1 MSRIVK
7 IYSCGHD
14 MYKVVTKP
22 SKIDIITTLD
32 EREKEN
38 RRTALARSRRI
49 VTDVLHCNCFRFF
62 LTVTIKDDENG
73 NPPTRN
79 EVVRVCKDGLRTI
92 KRRYN
97 GSIGYIIIPEL
108 SGTDE
113 IASGRWHGHIM
124 LTDIPENMLM
134 PYYMS
139 DKGLPA
145 IIYRRMAAGIDCFS
159 IPVLFERY
167 GYCLAERV
175 RGTKADVDTLAN
187 YLTKTMYLDTCA
199 NLPKG
204 QRRMITSHGLARPER
219 IFSGIM
225 SDGEYQAIC
234 AASGDILRD
243 CNNIIHYVPR
253 TALIAP

>member
-1 MSRIVK
+1 MSKKVQ

-14 MYKVVTKP
+14 MYKVVTQP
-22 SKIDIITTLD
+22 SKTDITQWPTTLD

-49 VTDVLHCNCFRFF
+49 VTDVLHCNNFSYF
-62 LTVTIKDDENG
+62 LTITFRGED
-73 NPPTRN
+73 PPTRDS
-79 EVVRVCKDGLRTI
+79 VVQACTTGLRSI
-92 KRRYN
+92 KRYC
-97 GSIGYIIIPEL
+97 GKPIGYIVVPEL
-108 SGTDE
+108 SAKDDV
-113 IASGRWHGHIM
+113 APGRWHGHIM

-134 PYYMS
+134 PYCMS

-159 IPVLFERY
+159 IPIICERY

-187 YLTKTMYLDTCA
+187 YLIKTMYLDTCA

-234 AASGDILRD
+234 EASGDILRD